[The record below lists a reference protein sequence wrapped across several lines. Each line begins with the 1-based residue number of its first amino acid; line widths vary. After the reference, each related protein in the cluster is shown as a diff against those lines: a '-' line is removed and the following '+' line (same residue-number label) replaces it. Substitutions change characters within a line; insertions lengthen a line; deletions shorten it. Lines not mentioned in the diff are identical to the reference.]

1 MRIPVGTTQAT
12 VMQQFSTAADP
23 TTTDVRSD
31 MGILTTREWTTTLRG
46 QMAMADAML
55 HQRQYHHCYSGRD
68 PQTEMPPPSNAQST
82 DRHAEG
88 HLCTGLAASISAE
101 SPPKQLR
108 STPRNTP
115 TRSNP
120 LSCRSLEV
128 EDVVPWQNHVWTNEG
143 TTCLA
148 RTLHPVARA
157 LHRHLLP
164 QGKPSSSP
172 IQDLAK
178 VRTKPPFIHRHPV
191 WEATG
196 H

>member
-1 MRIPVGTTQAT
+1 MRIPVCTTQAT
-12 VMQQFSTAADP
+12 VMQRFSTAADP

-31 MGILTTREWTTTLRG
+31 MGILTTREWTTTPRR

-55 HQRQYHHCYSGRD
+55 HQRQHHHCYSGRD
-68 PQTEMPPPSNAQST
+68 TQTEIPPPSNAQST

-88 HLCTGLAASISAE
+88 HLCTGLAASSSAE
-101 SPPKQLR
+101 SLPKQLR
-108 STPRNTP
+108 STPRYTS

-120 LSCRSLEV
+120 LPCCSLEV
-128 EDVVPWQNHVWTNEG
+128 EDVVPWQNHTWTNEG
-143 TTCLA
+143 TTYLA
-148 RTLHPVARA
+148 GTLRQVARA

-164 QGKPSSSP
+164 QGKPARSP

-178 VRTKPPFIHRHPV
+178 KRTKPPFIHRHPV

-196 H
+196 Y